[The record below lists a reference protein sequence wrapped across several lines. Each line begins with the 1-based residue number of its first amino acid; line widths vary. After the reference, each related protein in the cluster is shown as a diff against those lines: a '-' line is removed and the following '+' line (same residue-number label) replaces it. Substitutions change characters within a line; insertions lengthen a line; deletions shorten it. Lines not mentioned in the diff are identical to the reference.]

1 MSGITGINNS
11 YTDYGKLASGK
22 QIQSASD
29 GAAEVAIT
37 QKMNIQTNTHDVGG
51 SNIKQA
57 VGLANITDGAL
68 SGINDYLGRIHELSI
83 RAMGGFMSQ
92 SDKASIQAEIDQMK
106 MGIEQLTGTAK
117 YNETYLLNGSTT
129 NINVV
134 TGSGNM
140 NVSGANTTL
149 KALGLEDYS
158 IMGDFDLK
166 KIEEAMTRV
175 NRMRSKVGAQTNAL
189 EAAYN
194 YSTNASLNTT
204 AAQSRIEDL
213 DYAGAI
219 SDMKKQQTLQQYSI
233 NMQKKQLENEA
244 SLMKGFFI

>member
-1 MSGITGINNS
+1 MSGITGINTS
-11 YTDYGKLASGK
+11 YTEYGKIASGK
-22 QIQSASD
+22 QIQTASD
-29 GAAEVAIT
+29 GAAELAIT
-37 QKMNIQTNTHDVGG
+37 QKMEVQTNTYDVGG
-51 SNIKQA
+51 SNIKQSI
-57 VGLANITDGAL
+57 GLANIEDGAL

-83 RAMGGFMSQ
+83 RAMGGFMSD

-106 MGIEQLTGTAK
+106 MGIEQLAGTAK
-117 YNETYLLNGSTT
+117 YNETYLLNGSTS
-129 NINVV
+129 NINVA

-140 NVSGANTTL
+140 SISGANSTL
-149 KALGLEDYS
+149 KALGIEDYN

-166 KIEEAMTRV
+166 QIEDAITQV

-204 AAQSRIEDL
+204 AAQSRVEDL
-213 DYAGAI
+213 DYPEAI
-219 SDMKKQQTLQQYSI
+219 SEMKKQQTLQQYSM

-244 SLMKGFFI
+244 AFMKGFFV